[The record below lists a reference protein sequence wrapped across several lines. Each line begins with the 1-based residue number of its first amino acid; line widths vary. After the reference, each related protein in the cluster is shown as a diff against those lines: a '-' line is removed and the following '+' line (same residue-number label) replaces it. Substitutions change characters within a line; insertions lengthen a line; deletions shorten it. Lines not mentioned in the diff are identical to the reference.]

1 MAAVVVAQLGLIGCL
16 FGVTAIGRQAWQC
29 GHGFMPAL
37 PQGITVQEPPPLFR
51 GGGLPAS
58 VQNDTTRAAGA
69 SSPATRTS

>member
-37 PQGITVQEPPPLFR
+37 PQGATVQEPPPSPPFGPWRLASGR
-51 GGGLPAS
+51 SGLCA
-58 VQNDTTRAAGA
+58 
-69 SSPATRTS
+69 RTFIY

>member
-37 PQGITVQEPPPLFR
+37 PQDVTVQEPPPFPPFGPWRLASGRSGLF
-51 GGGLPAS
+51 A
-58 VQNDTTRAAGA
+58 
-69 SSPATRTS
+69 RTFIY